1 MQEHKLGTTP
11 LAKLLITMSF
21 PIMIT
26 MCMQSMYGVID
37 SIYISQIGENAL
49 AAVSLAS
56 QVQSLMASVANGLAL
71 AVSTIISKNLG
82 ERDKDGIKSTI
93 AHGFFLAGICMVA
106 FFIFGVF
113 GTKSFYGLQVEVG
126 SEMYN
131 YCVDYQSITF
141 VFSIGLFGQA
151 IVARLMQ
158 STGKASLSLV
168 TQLVGLIFNLILD
181 PLLIHGYWIFPK
193 LEVQGAAI
201 ATVLGQ
207 TFAFIIGLIINNR
220 YNKEVKIDLKGFKM
234 SIPLVKK
241 ICGLAIPTSLNLST
255 TTITGIFMSNFV
267 LSYGTSALAVFGSYN
282 KLQSF
287 VFMPVNAIKS
297 ALIPIIAYS
306 YGAKNK
312 KRLIT
317 SYYYALIAATL
328 FLSMSTFIFQM
339 FPATLLG
346 IYETT
351 DTMLAIGVPM
361 IKKIS
366 LFYLFACFSSV
377 FNSLSQ
383 GLVKSQYSLYITM
396 VKQFT
401 ILPLAFIFSTYGDIN
416 LFWYCYV
423 ISEAITMCSA
433 LGFFKHLYKTKI
445 KHLGENEN
453 EQIQATNEKSETVS
467 V

>member
-1 MQEHKLGTTP
+1 MQENKLGSMP
-11 LAKLLITMSF
+11 LGKLLITMSF

-37 SIYISQIGENAL
+37 SIYISQIGEDAL
-49 AAVSLAS
+49 AAVSLAT
-56 QVQSLMASVANGLAL
+56 QVQALMNSVANGLAM
-71 AVSTIISKNLG
+71 AISTIISKNLG
-82 ERDKDGIKSTI
+82 EKDERGIKSTI
-93 AHGFFLAGICMVA
+93 AHGFFLAGVCIVV
-106 FFIFGVF
+106 FFILGVF
-113 GTKSFYGLQVEVG
+113 VTESFYALQVEVG

-141 VFSIGLFGQA
+141 VFSVGLFGQA
-151 IVARLMQ
+151 IIARLMQ

-168 TQLVGLIFNLILD
+168 TQLIGLIFNLILD

-207 TFAFIIGLIINNR
+207 VFAFSIGLFINNR
-220 YNKEVKIDLKGFKM
+220 YNKEVKVNLKGFKLSM
-234 SIPLVKK
+234 PLVKK

-267 LSYGTSALAVFGSYN
+267 LSYGTAALAVFGSYN

-287 VFMPVNAIKS
+287 VFTPVNAIKS

-306 YGAKNK
+306 YGAQNK
-312 KRLIT
+312 KRLTT
-317 SYYYALIAATL
+317 SFYYALVGATV

-351 DTMLAIGVPM
+351 DAMLAIGIPM

-396 VKQFT
+396 VKQIS
-401 ILPLAFIFSTYGDIN
+401 ILPLAYLFSTYANID

-423 ISEAITMCSA
+423 ISEAITMLSA
-433 LGFFKHLYKTKI
+433 LGFFRYLYKTKI
-445 KHLGENEN
+445 QYIGKTEK
-453 EQIQATNEKSETVS
+453 QAV
-467 V
+467 